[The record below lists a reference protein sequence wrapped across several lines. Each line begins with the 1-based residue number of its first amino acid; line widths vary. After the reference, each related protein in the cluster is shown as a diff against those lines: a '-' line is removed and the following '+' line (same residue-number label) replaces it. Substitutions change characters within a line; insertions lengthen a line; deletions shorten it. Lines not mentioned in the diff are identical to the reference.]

1 MYHFHCRFKKCAKSV
16 LKKDKKRHEEM
27 QCEHR
32 EVQCEKD
39 CELIILAKELDTH
52 NCLLALKSRVAG
64 KISVDLL

>member
-1 MYHFHCRFKKCAKSV
+1 M
-16 LKKDKKRHEEM
+16 KKDKKRHEEM

>member
-1 MYHFHCRFKKCAKSV
+1 M
-16 LKKDKKRHEEM
+16 KKDKKRHEEM

-52 NCLLALKSRVAG
+52 SCLLALKSRVAG